1 LHRARRGYTKA
12 ISAFFMGVGR
22 DMTGMDCAL
31 RRLEIEEPVSR
42 LAILSTRFAKIS
54 LGLAALALV
63 SAHANGAL
71 ARFFAVLTLRPNSV
85 PDPGVGLLFFLAAIA
100 LAVAAVV
107 LAAAAAASIWVR
119 GRRGVGRI
127 IATLALVSLLL
138 PYPGWLVYSAGF
150 PAWLAD
156 ISTDAD
162 DPPAFVNTPAVVAA
176 RDGWAPAPF
185 AAARKQALIAAY
197 PDLDSIELDLGMEE
211 AFGAVHEAVLGLN
224 WQILDESRPG
234 GPNRPDGHIEALTF
248 SPALHLPVAIAIR
261 LRAGEDETIV
271 DMRAESRYL
280 PNDLGAGATLI
291 GKLNDALSD
300 TDRSD

>member
-1 LHRARRGYTKA
+1 
-12 ISAFFMGVGR
+12 
-22 DMTGMDCAL
+22 MTGMDCAL

-54 LGLAALALV
+54 LGLAGLALV
-63 SAHANGAL
+63 AAHAHGAL

-85 PDPGVGLLFFLAAIA
+85 PDPGVGLFFFLAAV
-100 LAVAAVV
+100 AVAGAALV
-107 LAAAAAASIWVR
+107 LALGAAASIWIK
-119 GRRGVGRI
+119 GRRGAGRI

-138 PYPGWLVYSAGF
+138 PYPAWLVYSAGF
-150 PAWLAD
+150 PAWLSD

-162 DPPAFVNTPAVVAA
+162 DPPAFVNTPTVVAA

-185 AAARKQALIAAY
+185 DDARKPALLAAY
-197 PDLDSIELDLGMEE
+197 PDLDSIELGLGMEE

-224 WQILDESRPG
+224 WKILDESRPG
-234 GPNRPDGHIEALTF
+234 GPDRPDGHIEALAF

-271 DMRAESRYL
+271 DMRAQTRYL
-280 PNDLGAGATLI
+280 PNDLGAGAKLI
-291 GKLNDALSD
+291 GKLSDALTEDDDSN
-300 TDRSD
+300 